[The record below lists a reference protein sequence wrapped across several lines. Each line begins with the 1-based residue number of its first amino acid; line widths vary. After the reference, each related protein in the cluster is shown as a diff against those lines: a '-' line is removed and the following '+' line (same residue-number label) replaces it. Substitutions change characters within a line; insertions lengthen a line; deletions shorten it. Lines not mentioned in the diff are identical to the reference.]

1 MRSGKSWSQGSD
13 SPVGQSV
20 TGSRS
25 ALANSSILWA
35 CPSPASKKYSVGAH
49 RARLCCLYCI
59 AVCVRVCARRA
70 VSLLISCHGRDS
82 TSDRRA
88 GVLVILTVEALL
100 GDSPFLF
107 RGTSGPD
114 GSGCGAQQRPPVR
127 LQLDHHQT
135 MGVAEPSCSSAKCF
149 YYYSPLGDNY
159 EKKQQQEVKKKE
171 KQRTERRQTCSTCGP
186 PSLSS
191 RAGTPA
197 PADTQRSKAALWSP
211 LGRNLDE
218 LPPRSLP
225 ASVRGPEPNFV
236 VDLVDFL
243 FPPAPLWPRRWRRES
258 GHKHDF
264 MAGEVMSIPRLGTGD
279 SWI

>member
-35 CPSPASKKYSVGAH
+35 CPSPA
-49 RARLCCLYCI
+49 
-59 AVCVRVCARRA
+59 
-70 VSLLISCHGRDS
+70 
-82 TSDRRA
+82 
-88 GVLVILTVEALL
+88 
-100 GDSPFLF
+100 
-107 RGTSGPD
+107 SGPD

-211 LGRNLDE
+211 LGR
-218 LPPRSLP
+218 
-225 ASVRGPEPNFV
+225 V
-236 VDLVDFL
+236 
-243 FPPAPLWPRRWRRES
+243 
-258 GHKHDF
+258 
-264 MAGEVMSIPRLGTGD
+264 
-279 SWI
+279 